1 MSPTANRTQELLN
14 DSTCPYNTESGFV
27 WARFF
32 RARIFVSVIGES
44 HRV

>member
-1 MSPTANRTQELLN
+1 MSPTANRTRELLS
-14 DSTCPYNTESGFV
+14 DSTCAYNTESGSD

-32 RARIFVSVIGES
+32 RTRIFVSVVEGS